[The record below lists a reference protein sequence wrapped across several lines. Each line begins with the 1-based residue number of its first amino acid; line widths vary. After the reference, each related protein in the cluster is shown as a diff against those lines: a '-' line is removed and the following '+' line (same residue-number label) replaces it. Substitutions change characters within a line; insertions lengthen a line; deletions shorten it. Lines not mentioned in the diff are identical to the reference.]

1 MKRLILI
8 FLCLIF
14 VYGCTDASKTRSV
27 LASQGFK
34 EVNIT
39 GYNFMA
45 CSKDDFYHTGFD
57 AISPSGQRVSGTVCE
72 RLFFKGSTIRF
83 D

>member
-1 MKRLILI
+1 MKKLIAFCI
-8 FLCLIF
+8 CLIF
-14 VYGCTDASKTRSV
+14 VYGCTDAPKARSV
-27 LASQGFK
+27 LNSQGFK

-45 CSKDDFYHTGFD
+45 CSKDDFYSTGFT
-57 AISPSGQRVSGTVCE
+57 ATTSAGTRVSGTVCTG
-72 RLFFKGSTIRF
+72 LFKGSTIRF